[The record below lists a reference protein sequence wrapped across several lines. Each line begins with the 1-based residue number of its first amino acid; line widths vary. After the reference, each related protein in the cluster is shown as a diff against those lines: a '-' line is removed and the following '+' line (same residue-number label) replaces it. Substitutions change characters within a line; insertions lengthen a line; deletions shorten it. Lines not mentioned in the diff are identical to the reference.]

1 MFINARR
8 CLFLLVPLLCAVSIS
23 ARQRSPVTQPS
34 RIFLDVVVTPK
45 SGPPVSGLR
54 QQDFTLLDNK
64 VPQTITSFQGVDG
77 RQAPIEVIL
86 LVDAVNTGFQSV
98 AYE

>member
-8 CLFLLVPLLCAVSIS
+8 CLFLLVPLLCSAAVSAQQHS
-23 ARQRSPVTQPS
+23 SPTQPGTG
-34 RIFLDVVVTPK
+34 RILLDVVVTPK

-64 VPQTITSFQGVDG
+64 VPQTITSFQAVDG
-77 RQAPIEVIL
+77 RHAPIEVIL
-86 LVDAVNTGFQSV
+86 LVDAVNTG
-98 AYE
+98 Y